1 MLYVFQ
7 YNCLLKQKPNPPKTP
22 NTHPRLKILFICL
35 SEITLDALTKQILH
49 ENPKDLQ
56 WHKEKNSFD
65 RALAR

>member
-7 YNCLLKQKPNPPKTP
+7 YNCLLKQKPKPR
-22 NTHPRLKILFICL
+22 THSPQLKILFICL